1 MTSGSFHIC
10 ENPEGDTHFFKIH
23 AFPVTARESSRAA
36 PLRDTL
42 GILGVEVT
50 NPVSRWVL
58 VFYINIIF

>member
-23 AFPVTARESSRAA
+23 AFPITARESSRAA

-50 NPVSRWVL
+50 NPVSR
-58 VFYINIIF
+58 